1 MRSYIH
7 TRTRTRAHIAQTSR
21 QTDRDKQAN
30 THMNDDVKK
39 FTTAK
44 LPSIEDSGKIRSF
57 YSVSI

>member
-1 MRSYIH
+1 MRCDH
-7 TRTRTRAHIAQTSR
+7 TRAHCTDKQTDR
-21 QTDRDKQAN
+21 DRDKQAN